1 MRRHRASGSI
11 LLGGLVVVGLFD
23 HGNPGL
29 LKAEGPQTV
38 TPAPQRTAVDPAAA
52 LTQALQTNPV
62 TAPYRFSVRPAGRQL
77 ALSGRVGSKQVHD
90 AAIRTAIELGV
101 SVRDDLTIDTTESYR
116 AALRSGPV
124 VAPTSSV
131 YVYPPPLFG
140 RLDDPFYGFEPP
152 LVTYPPFA
160 GAVAAR
166 EPINLAALNNAAD
179 PTQGALPNTV
189 QMTLDANGVAT
200 LRGRVPTL
208 AARVAIGQEVARVR
222 GISQVVNL
230 LDVGPPASGPA
241 DPDTPPP
248 PPTPAR
254 PAAPSNP
261 STPPPPRPGLGAEDL
276 SPVDRAAAPIDV
288 DPLGRRVSEALAR
301 RPALRD
307 AGTIQ
312 VSARDGVVTL
322 TGRTPSA
329 YEAMLAFR
337 AAQQTPGVRD
347 VVDRIEFPLPDVD
360 QTNPLRAKAR
370 PDDLE
375 PYLLSHVRRQLGD
388 LAHVDQI
395 RVRGETLEIHGTVA
409 RAGDTPRVEAALRSI
424 PLLRGFRLESQF
436 TAE

>member
-1 MRRHRASGSI
+1 
-11 LLGGLVVVGLFD
+11 
-23 HGNPGL
+23 
-29 LKAEGPQTV
+29 
-38 TPAPQRTAVDPAAA
+38 
-52 LTQALQTNPV
+52 V
-62 TAPYRFSVRPAGRQL
+62 TAPYRFTVRSAGRQL

-90 AAIRTAIELGV
+90 AAVRTAIDLGI

-116 AALRSGPV
+116 AALRGGPV
-124 VAPTSSV
+124 VVPTTSI

-160 GAVAAR
+160 GSVAAR
-166 EPINLAALNNAAD
+166 EPLNLAALNNAAD
-179 PTQGALPNTV
+179 PMQGALPNTV

-230 LDVGPPASGPA
+230 LDVGPPANGPVA
-241 DPDTPPP
+241 PDTPPP

-254 PAAPSNP
+254 PTTP
-261 STPPPPRPGLGAEDL
+261 STPAVPPPPRPGLGAEDL
-276 SPVDRAAAPIDV
+276 SPVDRAAAPIEV
-288 DPLGRRVSEALAR
+288 EPLGRRVSEALAR

-307 AGTIQ
+307 AGAIQ

-347 VVDRIEFPLPDVD
+347 VVDRIEYPLPDVD

-375 PYLLSHVRRQLGD
+375 PYLLSHVRRQVGD
-388 LAHVDQI
+388 LAHVDQV
-395 RVRGETLEIHGTVA
+395 RVRGDTLEIHGTVA
-409 RAGDTPRVEAALRSI
+409 RAGDTPRVEAALRST
-424 PLLRGFRLESQF
+424 PLLRGFRLETQF